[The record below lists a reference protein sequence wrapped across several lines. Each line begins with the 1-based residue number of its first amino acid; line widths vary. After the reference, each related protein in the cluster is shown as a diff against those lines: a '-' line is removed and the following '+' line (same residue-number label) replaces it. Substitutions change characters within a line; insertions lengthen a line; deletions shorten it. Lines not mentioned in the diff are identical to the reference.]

1 MSQINQTLAGN
12 SEVSENKEPNTYH
25 EEQEKG
31 FLMLVSRILSSE
43 GTLAIW
49 LVIWEPQGYSSL
61 YLFFSPLDSSGV
73 RENTFWEKVGLFC
86 LWHSV
91 AGEFPTFVCVCEM
104 W

>member
-49 LVIWEPQGYSSL
+49 LVI
-61 YLFFSPLDSSGV
+61 
-73 RENTFWEKVGLFC
+73 
-86 LWHSV
+86 
-91 AGEFPTFVCVCEM
+91 
-104 W
+104 